1 MTYENF
7 KYEIRKLGL
16 NFWIS
21 DTEISVGTVKYGNPE
36 FLGLFCSGFKDIY
49 CIDAKERYKAH
60 QTHEFY
66 KLDDAM
72 QKKVFDLVYLLA
84 RTPIDDRGDLYKET
98 KWYLKH
104 KYLNTWGGKN
114 YLQLCRGANTLSLG
128 CKVDDIT
135 MTSKFT
141 KYDLD
146 QLAKRINIYDFI
158 KEKVE

>member
-7 KYEIRKLGL
+7 KYEVRKLGL
-16 NFWIS
+16 NFYILN
-21 DTEISVGTVKYGNPE
+21 DLISVQDSERNALYSVDTTKQYI
-36 FLGLFCSGFKDIY
+36 IY
-49 CIDAKERYKAH
+49 PTKRFS
-60 QTHEFY
+60 Q
-66 KLDDAM
+66 LDNAM
-72 QKKVFDLVYLLA
+72 QEKLFYLIILLA
-84 RTPIDDRGDLYKET
+84 RTLIENRGDLLKET

-104 KYLNTWGGKN
+104 KCLNTWCERN
-114 YLQLCRGANTLSLG
+114 YLRQDKGGTDLSLG

-146 QLAKRINIYDFI
+146 QLAKRMNIYDFI

>member
-7 KYEIRKLGL
+7 KYEVRKLGL
-16 NFWIS
+16 NFYILN
-21 DTEISVGTVKYGNPE
+21 DLISVQD
-36 FLGLFCSGFKDIY
+36 S
-49 CIDAKERYKAH
+49 ERNALYSVDTTKPYIICH
-60 QTHEFY
+60 TKRFSE
-66 KLDDAM
+66 LDDTT
-72 QKKVFDLVYLLA
+72 QEKLFYLIILLA
-84 RTPIDDRGDLYKET
+84 RTSIDDRGDLYKET

-104 KYLNTWGGKN
+104 KYLNTWGGRN
-114 YLQLCRGANTLSLG
+114 YLRQDKGGTDLSLG

>member
-7 KYEIRKLGL
+7 KYEVRKLGL
-16 NFWIS
+16 NFYVLN
-21 DTEISVGTVKYGNPE
+21 DLISVQDSERNALYSVDTTKQYI
-36 FLGLFCSGFKDIY
+36 IY
-49 CIDAKERYKAH
+49 PTKRFS
-60 QTHEFY
+60 Q
-66 KLDDAM
+66 LDNAM
-72 QKKVFDLVYLLA
+72 QEKLFYLIILLA

-104 KYLNTWGGKN
+104 KYLNTWGGRN
-114 YLQLCRGANTLSLG
+114 YLRQDKGGTDLSLG

-146 QLAKRINIYDFI
+146 QLAKRMNIYDFI